1 MKFVILRILFFGVFA
16 DISSLGRR
24 IHLGPTVDPGVFV
37 LTHVGSCRS
46 GKGYCVLGYNC
57 EVDKDFVNDD
67 LEDINTKKIA
77 ETIKK
82 LFPD

>member
-1 MKFVILRILFFGVFA
+1 M
-16 DISSLGRR
+16 
-24 IHLGPTVDPGVFV
+24 GPTVDPGVFV

-67 LEDINTKKIA
+67 LGGNCDGLKAAFSPRANFVCCRENPANYFTAANVSTVDPA
-77 ETIKK
+77 
-82 LFPD
+82 